1 MARRNYKFTDKK
13 HTRQGL
19 MSMGMGAAALV
30 FTVLALSLAYR
41 MSGGAGSAAGLLG
54 VLAMLFSVPGFVL
67 AVRGFREEDVYYAAS
82 QIGAVLNGILFIG
95 WALVCM
101 IGM

>member
-1 MARRNYKFTDKK
+1 MRDIR
-13 HTRQGL
+13 HTRQGRI
-19 MSMGMGAAALV
+19 SMGMGASALGC
-30 FTVLALSLAYR
+30 TVLAMSLGYR
-41 MSGGAGSAAGLLG
+41 MSGGAGSSVGLLG
-54 VLAMLFSVPGFVL
+54 VLAMLFSVTGFVL

-82 QIGAVLNGILFIG
+82 QIGAVLNGILLIG

>member
-54 VLAMLFSVPGFVL
+54 VLAMLFSVTVL

>member
-41 MSGGAGSAAGLLG
+41 MSGGAGSAVGLLG
-54 VLAMLFSVPGFVL
+54 V
-67 AVRGFREEDVYYAAS
+67 
-82 QIGAVLNGILFIG
+82 
-95 WALVCM
+95 
-101 IGM
+101 

>member
-30 FTVLALSLAYR
+30 SRFWLCLWPTECRAEPEALRACWAFWQCCSVLRVLYWLS
-41 MSGGAGSAAGLLG
+41 GD
-54 VLAMLFSVPGFVL
+54 
-67 AVRGFREEDVYYAAS
+67 FREEDVYYAAS
-82 QIGAVLNGILFIG
+82 RLGRS
-95 WALVCM
+95 
-101 IGM
+101 

>member
-41 MSGGAGSAAGLLG
+41 MSGGAGSAVGLLG
-54 VLAMLFSVPGFVL
+54 VLAMLFSVTGF
-67 AVRGFREEDVYYAAS
+67 
-82 QIGAVLNGILFIG
+82 VLNGILFIG